1 MVSAD
6 GNKFEK
12 NLQFEIKLHNCLRN
26 KGVCILENLAKYEKK
41 LGVESTD
48 KEIFVMNEMVDSS
61 KYISLSELIQNVG
74 GLLRIPFLTKT
85 NAVSYIIK

>member
-12 NLQFEIKLHNCLRN
+12 NLQFEIKLHNCLKN
-26 KGVCILENLAKYEKK
+26 KGVSIVENLAKYEKK

-48 KEIFVMNEMVDSS
+48 KEIFVINEMVDSS
-61 KYISLSELIQNVG
+61 EFISLSELIHNVG